1 MTEREYIRAKR
12 SFGQNFLADHNFVSR
27 IIDAA
32 RISPA
37 DTVVEIG
44 PGLGVL
50 TDTLILQAGRVI
62 AVELDRDL
70 VAILVNKFGQHDN
83 FRILSADALTLDY
96 GALAKEAGT
105 DLKLVANLPYYISTA
120 ILQRLIAYRA
130 EFSDM
135 VLMLQREVVDRIM
148 AAPGNSD
155 RGYLTVLVD
164 AFMIVEKLFDVPPT
178 AFRPS
183 PKVWSSVVRL
193 RPRIQPEI
201 SRRNEEK
208 FFRLVSAAFR
218 QKRKTLMN
226 NLKASAS
233 ELGLDDPAALLAKA
247 GIDGKRRAESLTL
260 TEWALLADAL
270 S

>member
-1 MTEREYIRAKR
+1 
-12 SFGQNFLADHNFVSR
+12 
-27 IIDAA
+27 
-32 RISPA
+32 
-37 DTVVEIG
+37 
-44 PGLGVL
+44 
-50 TDTLILQAGRVI
+50 
-62 AVELDRDL
+62 
-70 VAILVNKFGQHDN
+70 
-83 FRILSADALTLDY
+83 
-96 GALAKEAGT
+96 
-105 DLKLVANLPYYISTA
+105 
-120 ILQRLIAYRA
+120 
-130 EFSDM
+130 
-135 VLMLQREVVDRIM
+135 MLQREVVDRIM

-164 AFMIVEKLFDVPPT
+164 AFMVVEKLFDVPPT

-201 SRRNEEK
+201 SRGNEEK